1 MSQFHEGL
9 QLKAFGFGGLAK
21 IIRACK
27 HENNYIIIFL
37 NIYIFFAMALIG
49 HTHLFPFL

>member
-9 QLKAFGFGGLAK
+9 SLKAFGFGGLAK

-27 HENNYIIIFL
+27 QENNDNVLTPKVYQPL
-37 NIYIFFAMALIG
+37 CL
-49 HTHLFPFL
+49 